1 MRMKILA
8 LSGAFLLIASA
19 LFVVG
24 TSRAQN
30 PVFFSAEPVAVPPL
44 ADTNSSLNGLE
55 TPATPSPV
63 GQNFTV
69 EIHLRGATLDNA
81 PNGIIGL
88 EVHLNFSNI
97 LAYAVPTGFT
107 DFVGQTGGVLVPAI
121 LYGIAP
127 AFFAA
132 NGSKVTTAPYAGAVE
147 FEEAAA
153 SSSGTGWNGA
163 DGLVAKVTF
172 KIIKQPN
179 GTNGEPTVSFPL
191 VLDFTDVYDT
201 LANEVNHD
209 AIGGTLTI
217 DSTGGGPPPPSQY
230 TLTVN
235 TVGTG
240 NVTWSPLNATYASG
254 TIVTLTATPGA
265 NWTFQSWSGNLT
277 GTQNPINI
285 TMTGNATVTA
295 TFVFSG
301 TGIPGDLNHDGKVDL
316 QDLVVFAKA
325 WRTHT
330 GDPNYNP
337 ECDLAPPY
345 GYISLTDF
353 VTFCVNYGKSLHS

>member
-1 MRMKILA
+1 MKIKILA
-8 LSGAFLLIASA
+8 LSVAFLLIASA

-30 PVFFSAEPVAVPPL
+30 PVFYSVEPVAVSPL
-44 ADTNSSLNGLE
+44 TDTNSSLNGLE

-69 EIHLRGATLDNA
+69 EIHLGGATVDNV
-81 PNGIIGL
+81 PNGIAGV

-97 LAYAVPTGFT
+97 LTYAVPTGFT
-107 DFVGQTGGVLVPAI
+107 DFVGQTGGVMSTPI
-121 LYGIAP
+121 LYGISP
-127 AFFAA
+127 SFFAA
-132 NGSKVTTAPYAGAVE
+132 NGSKVSAAPYTGAVE

-153 SSSGTGWNGA
+153 STGTPWNGA
-163 DGLVAKVTF
+163 DGLVAKVMF

-191 VLDFTDVYDT
+191 VLDFTDLQDGMAT
-201 LANEVNHD
+201 EVTHD
-209 AIGGTLTI
+209 SIAGTLTI
-217 DSTGGGPPPPSQY
+217 DSTGGSPPPPSQY
-230 TLTVN
+230 TLTVT

-240 NVTWSPLNATYASG
+240 NVTWSPLNASYASG

-265 NWTFQSWSGNLT
+265 NWTFQSWSGSLT
-277 GTQNPINI
+277 GTLNPINI
-285 TMTGNATVTA
+285 TMTSNANVTA
-295 TFVFSG
+295 TFVYSG

-316 QDLVVFAKA
+316 QDLVVFAQA
-325 WRTHT
+325 WHSHT
-330 GDPNYNP
+330 GDPNWNP

-353 VTFCVNYGKSLHS
+353 VSFAIDYGKNLTG

>member
-1 MRMKILA
+1 MKILA

-44 ADTNSSLNGLE
+44 TDTNSSLNGLE

-69 EIHLRGATLDNA
+69 EIHLRGATVANV
-81 PNGIIGL
+81 PNGVQGV
-88 EVHLNFSNI
+88 EAHLNFSDI
-97 LAYAVPTGFT
+97 LTYAVPTGYT
-107 DFVGQTGGVLVPAI
+107 DFVGQTGGVMLQSQ

-127 AFFAA
+127 GFFTH
-132 NGSKVTTAPYAGAVE
+132 NGTRVTSAPYAGAVE

-153 SSSGTGWNGA
+153 GTGTPWNGA
-163 DGLVAKVTF
+163 DGLVAKVAF
-172 KIIKQPN
+172 EIIKQPN

-191 VLDFTDVYDT
+191 ALDFTDVEDGLVT
-201 LANEVNHD
+201 PVTHD

-217 DSTGGGPPPPSQY
+217 DSTGGGPPPLSQY

-235 TVGTG
+235 FVGNG
-240 NVTWSPLNATYASG
+240 NVTWSPLSATYASG
-254 TIVTLTATPGA
+254 TIVTLTAAPGA

-316 QDLVVFAKA
+316 QDLVVFAQA
-325 WRTHT
+325 WHTHT

-353 VTFCVNYGKSLHS
+353 VTFCVDYGKSLHS